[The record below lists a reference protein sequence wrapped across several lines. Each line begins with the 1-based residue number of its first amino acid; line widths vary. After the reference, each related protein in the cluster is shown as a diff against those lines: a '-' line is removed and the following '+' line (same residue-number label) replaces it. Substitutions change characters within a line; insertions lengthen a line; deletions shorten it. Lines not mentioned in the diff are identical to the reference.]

1 LRDFYIILG
10 KKYSKNYKEERGVYN
25 KVYIV
30 NGIDFGELFSLRS
43 ARVFASSA
51 GFDRGF

>member
-1 LRDFYIILG
+1 MVFIYM
-10 KKYSKNYKEERGVYN
+10 
-25 KVYIV
+25 IV

-51 GFDRGF
+51 GSDRGF